1 MRSTDIETNP
11 KTKAKGRSIAYK
23 LADKQQEISVA
34 EFFEK
39 NKQILG
45 FDSRSKSLLMG
56 VKEAVDNSLDA
67 CEEAEIL
74 PEISVKIE
82 RLEDDDYR
90 ITVEDNGPGIVHNS
104 MANVYG
110 RLLYGS
116 RFHALKQSR
125 GQQGIGISATVMY
138 GYLTTG
144 KPAHVIS
151 KISGEDEVAWE
162 MDIVVDTKNNRPLR
176 TNDQAFTW
184 DRDHGTSVEFT
195 IKGRY
200 ITGKQSIFEYL
211 KNTAIV
217 NPHASL
223 TFQDPD
229 GKKWTF
235 EKATEIV
242 PIKPKEIKPH
252 PEGMEIGDLIKYAHS
267 SKQKDTESFLRQD
280 FSRVTKR
287 IADEILEISKIRP
300 KLAPGKLTR
309 DNCAELIKAIGK
321 VKIMAPQTDCL
332 SPIGDTLIKK
342 GLMHVMDG
350 LRPDYYATPV
360 TRAPRTANGNP
371 FVVEAGIVYGG
382 DIPSDSQISILRFAN
397 RVPLLYQQGACAI
410 TKAISD
416 MDWRRYGLEQR
427 GGKGI
432 PYGPA
437 IILVHVASTKVP
449 FTSEGKEAI
458 ASYPEIL
465 NEVTAA
471 LRLCARNLKSHLNK
485 IARRSK
491 THAKF
496 EIVQEILPE
505 LAKKTSEYLNR
516 PVPNLDRTI
525 TKIMNVV
532 WIEPSLEKLNKND
545 RRCTYTIYNYT
556 NNVRNFGLHAQI
568 PKESVNLA
576 LFTDPCFKELDD
588 TGRAFWEI
596 KDLQPS
602 TSTIITFELNGDMAD
617 TFSNEDIYISGI
629 NPLIIMGAEPLP
641 GDWGIKG
648 IEITEEDD
656 LIEDD
661 IPEEEE
667 EEETLEDEEFEK
679 EAGK

>member
-1 MRSTDIETNP
+1 MRTTDIETSP
-11 KTKAKGRSIAYK
+11 KPEKKSKSIAYK

-45 FDSRSKSLLMG
+45 FDSRPKSLLMG

-67 CEEAEIL
+67 CEEAELL
-74 PEISVKIE
+74 PEITVKIE

-90 ITVEDNGPGIVHNS
+90 ITVDDNGPGIVHNS
-104 MANVYG
+104 MPNVYG

-151 KISGEDEVAWE
+151 KVSGEDEVAWE
-162 MDIVVDTKNNRPLR
+162 MDIVVDTKNNRP
-176 TNDQAFTW
+176 TKSNDRAFTW

-217 NPHASL
+217 NPHASI
-223 TFQDPD
+223 TFHDPD

-242 PIKPKEIKPH
+242 PIKPTEIKPH
-252 PEGMEIGDLIKYAHS
+252 PEGMEIGDLMKYAQS
-267 SKQKDTESFLRQD
+267 SKQKNVESFLRQD

-287 IADEILEISKIRP
+287 IADEILEISKI
-300 KLAPGKLTR
+300 KINTAPGKLTR
-309 DNCAELIKAIGK
+309 DNCADLIRAIGK

-360 TRAPRTANGNP
+360 TRAPKTANGNP
-371 FVVEAGIVYGG
+371 FIVEAGIVYGG
-382 DIPSDSQISILRFAN
+382 DIPSEGQVNILRFAN
-397 RVPLLYQQGACAI
+397 RVPLLYQQGACVI

-458 ASYPEIL
+458 ASYPEIM

-471 LRLCARNLKSHLNK
+471 IRLCARNLKSHLNK
-485 IARRSK
+485 IERRSK

-505 LAKKTSEYLNR
+505 LAKKTSEYLSR
-516 PVPNLDRTI
+516 PIPNLERTI

-532 WIEPSLEKLNKND
+532 WIEPSLEKIGKND
-545 RRCTYTIYNYT
+545 RRYTYTIYNYT
-556 NNVRNFGLHAQI
+556 DNVRNFGLHAQV

-576 LFTDPCFKELDD
+576 LFTDPCFRELDD
-588 TGRAFWEI
+588 AGKAFWEV

-602 TSTIITFELNGDMAD
+602 TSTVIAFELNGEMAD
-617 TFSNEDIYISGI
+617 TFSNDDIYISGI
-629 NPLIIMGAEPLP
+629 NPTIIMGAEPLP

-656 LIEDD
+656 IVEEDLSD
-661 IPEEEE
+661 EEEE
-667 EEETLEDEEFEK
+667 SLEDDEFEK
-679 EAGK
+679 GAGK

>member
-1 MRSTDIETNP
+1 MRSTDIENDSKP
-11 KTKAKGRSIAYK
+11 EVKSRSIAYK

-67 CEEAEIL
+67 CEEAELL

-82 RLEDDDYR
+82 RLEDDDYK
-90 ITVEDNGPGIVHNS
+90 ITVEDNGPGIVHSS

-116 RFHALKQSR
+116 RFHAFKQSR
-125 GQQGIGISATVMY
+125 GQQGIGISATIMY

-162 MDIVVDTKNNRPLR
+162 MDIVVDTKTNRPKKE
-176 TNDQAFTW
+176 NDQAFTW

-200 ITGKQSIFEYL
+200 VTGKQSIFEYL

-217 NPHASL
+217 NPHASII
-223 TFQDPD
+223 FQDPD

-252 PEGMEIGDLIKYAHS
+252 PEGMEIGDLMKYAQS
-267 SKQKDTESFLRQD
+267 SKQKNVESFLRQD

-287 IADEILEISKIRP
+287 IADEILEISGIRP
-300 KLAPGKLTR
+300 KLSPSKLTR
-309 DNCAELIKAIGK
+309 NNCADIIKAIGK
-321 VKIMAPQTDCL
+321 IKIMAPQTDCL

-360 TRAPRTANGNP
+360 TRAPKTANGNP

-382 DIPSDSQISILRFAN
+382 DIPSESQINILRFAN

-427 GGKGI
+427 GGKGV

-485 IARRSK
+485 IAKRSK

-505 LAKKTSEYLNR
+505 LAKKASEYLNR

-556 NNVRNFGLHAQI
+556 NNVRNFGLHTHV
-568 PKESVNLA
+568 PKDSVNLA
-576 LFTDPCFKELDD
+576 LFTDPCFRELDD
-588 TGRAFWEI
+588 IGRAFWEI

-602 TSTIITFELNGDMAD
+602 TSTVITFELNGEMAD
-617 TFSNEDIYISGI
+617 TFSNDDIYISGI
-629 NPLIIMGAEPLP
+629 NPTIIMGAEPLP

-648 IEITEEDD
+648 IEITEEEDT
-656 LIEDD
+656 IEDD
-661 IPEEEE
+661 VSEEEDE

-679 EAGK
+679 EA

>member
-1 MRSTDIETNP
+1 MQPTDIETNP
-11 KTKAKGRSIAYK
+11 KPEAKGRSIAYK

-67 CEEAEIL
+67 CEEAELL

-82 RLEDDDYR
+82 RLDDDDYR

-104 MANVYG
+104 MPNVYG

-151 KISGEDEVAWE
+151 KVSGEDEVAWE
-162 MDIVVDTKNNRPLR
+162 MDIVVDTKSNRPIKS
-176 TNDQAFTW
+176 NDRAFTW
-184 DRDHGTSVEFT
+184 DRDHGTSIEFT

-217 NPHASL
+217 NPHSSI
-223 TFQDPD
+223 TFHDPD

-242 PIKPKEIKPH
+242 PPKPKEIKPH
-252 PEGMEIGDLIKYAHS
+252 PEGMEIGDLIKYAYA
-267 SKQKDTESFLRQD
+267 SKQKTVELFLRQD

-287 IADEILEISKIRP
+287 IADEILEISNIKP
-300 KLAPGKLTR
+300 NTSPGKLTR
-309 DNCAELIKAIGK
+309 DNCAELIRAIGK

-360 TRAPRTANGNP
+360 TRAPKTANGNP

-382 DIPSDSQISILRFAN
+382 DIPSESQVNILRFAN

-410 TKAISD
+410 TKSISD

-471 LRLCARNLKSHLNK
+471 IRLCARNLKSHLNK
-485 IARRSK
+485 IERRSK

-516 PVPNLDRTI
+516 PIPNLERTI

-532 WIEPSLEKLNKND
+532 WIEPSLEKLGKND
-545 RRCTYTIYNYT
+545 RRYTYTIYNYT
-556 NNVRNFGLHAQI
+556 NSVRNFGLHAQV

-576 LFTDPCFKELDD
+576 LFTDPCFRELDD
-588 TGRAFWEI
+588 AGRAFWEI

-602 TSTIITFELNGDMAD
+602 TTTVITFELNGEMAD

-629 NPLIIMGAEPLP
+629 NPTIIMGAEPLP

-648 IEITEEDD
+648 IEITEEEDV
-656 LIEDD
+656 IEED
-661 IPEEEE
+661 ISEEEE
-667 EEETLEDEEFEK
+667 EEETLEEEEFEK
-679 EAGK
+679 GADE

>member
-1 MRSTDIETNP
+1 MRSTDIETNS
-11 KTKAKGRSIAYK
+11 KTEAKGRSIAYK

-104 MANVYG
+104 MPNVYG

-176 TNDQAFTW
+176 TNDQAFIW

-200 ITGKQSIFEYL
+200 VTGKQSIFEYL

-217 NPHASL
+217 NPHASV

-242 PIKPKEIKPH
+242 PIKPREIKPH

-267 SKQKDTESFLRQD
+267 SKQKDIESFLRQD

-287 IADEILEISKIRP
+287 IADEILEISGIRS

-309 DNCAELIKAIGK
+309 NDCAEIIKAIEK

-382 DIPSDSQISILRFAN
+382 DIPSDSQINILRFAN

-545 RRCTYTIYNYT
+545 RRFTYTIYNYT
-556 NNVRNFGLHAQI
+556 NNVRNFGLHAHI

-596 KDLQPS
+596 TDLQPS

-629 NPLIIMGAEPLP
+629 NPIIIMGAEPLP

-656 LIEDD
+656 IMEDD
-661 IPEEEE
+661 VPEEEE

-679 EAGK
+679 EAGE